1 MLPKHMPISVDARIH
16 ASIKRFAAFEGI
28 SMSRFIGA
36 VLWSGYMKKGA
47 LSKVHQGIFD
57 LWCDNALQFR
67 NCYNPAEN
75 GDRESHEEFIKME
88 VQDRNDLLVKNAGP
102 GLSLSFAQIC
112 IQIGLASDE
121 AGVKKLAFRTTGA
134 VSRALLSDGWKRE
147 RRHEKGKGSA
157 RYARK
162 YTVWVWN
169 GYEDDFDLDE
179 EAKGA

>member
-88 VQDRNDLLVKNAGP
+88 VQDRNDLLVKNAGQGYRSASRKSAFKSVLP
-102 GLSLSFAQIC
+102 ATKPASRSSLF
-112 IQIGLASDE
+112 E
-121 AGVKKLAFRTTGA
+121 P
-134 VSRALLSDGWKRE
+134 RARSVG
-147 RRHEKGKGSA
+147 
-157 RYARK
+157 RY
-162 YTVWVWN
+162 
-169 GYEDDFDLDE
+169 
-179 EAKGA
+179 